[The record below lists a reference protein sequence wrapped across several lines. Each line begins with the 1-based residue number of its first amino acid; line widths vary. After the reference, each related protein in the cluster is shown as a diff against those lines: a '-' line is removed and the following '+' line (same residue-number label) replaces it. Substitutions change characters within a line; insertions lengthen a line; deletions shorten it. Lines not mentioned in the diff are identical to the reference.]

1 VGCSL
6 KFQITGNVEPE
17 AEEFK
22 GEETWKIVAKYFA
35 HGIVFSV
42 LYTILYIAW
51 AFGLLVLVQ
60 LGSFI
65 GLIIGFI
72 LLMLIIGFV
81 NCFITSWLWFPV
93 DSGFWQ
99 ILLHGFLLFITLTIA
114 DLILVFA
121 PSIYLPGITTSIIT
135 FIVSSFING
144 FIAKTVAGL
153 WETEPEIPESVKI
166 EYSEKKL

>member
-1 VGCSL
+1 M
-6 KFQITGNVEPE
+6 KFEISGNVEPKS
-17 AEEFK
+17 EEFK
-22 GEETWKIVAKYFA
+22 GEETWKTVAKYFA
-35 HGIVFSV
+35 HGIVFST

-51 AFGLLVLVQ
+51 AFGLLILVQ

-65 GLIIGFI
+65 GLIIGFV
-72 LLMLIIGFV
+72 LLILIIGFV
-81 NCFITSWLWFPV
+81 NCFVTSWLWFPV

-99 ILLHGFLLFITLTIA
+99 ILLHGFLLFITLIIA
-114 DLILVFA
+114 NLVFVFA
-121 PSIYLPGITTSIIT
+121 PSILFPGITTSIIT

-153 WETEPEIPESVKI
+153 WETELETPESVKI